1 MRVVLKSPPP
11 VQTPPLPVRV
21 ELAREM
27 SGEDATKLAAEISET
42 VSKELRFRCQV
53 ELVPKG
59 TLEAFQTDKNQKQQV
74 FQREYEA

>member
-1 MRVVLKSPPP
+1 
-11 VQTPPLPVRV
+11 
-21 ELAREM
+21 M